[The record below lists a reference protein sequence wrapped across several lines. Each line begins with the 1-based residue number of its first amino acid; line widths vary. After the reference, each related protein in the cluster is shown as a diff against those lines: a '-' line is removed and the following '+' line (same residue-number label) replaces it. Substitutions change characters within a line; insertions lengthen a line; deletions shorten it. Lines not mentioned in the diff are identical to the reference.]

1 MKHLN
6 PNVPLGRA
14 QYLVLGV
21 LFGALKVAVDA
32 SLAHHYGRAYSLL
45 FYVDPTSAP
54 LLRPAEVGAYWVALC
69 YTTVPFAIVGVLLTL
84 RRLRDAGASPWLAL
98 FFFVPFANLLF
109 FVATALL
116 PPYRAGSTTT
126 LPQSDPFRSQDI
138 RTRTPETPRSRP
150 AVIVYAAA
158 LGTVVAL
165 GGFGISVGLLGKYGY
180 GLALGTPLISGFVAG
195 AWVPRLL
202 PGARLA
208 DAVLASAFTFVASIA
223 LIIVFALEGLGCLIL
238 FLPLLFVPAT
248 AGTLL
253 GFAIGRSIPPRHHG
267 VPIASGVLFLLVAF
281 AVEAVAPAQPHAAP
295 MVETSL
301 VVDAPPEVVWPLVV
315 RVADLPAAVEAP
327 FDSGVSYPVR
337 ATLDREG
344 IGATRRCEFN
354 TGTALETVTVW
365 DAPNRLRFTIHTQ
378 PDPLRELTLYRTV
391 RQPHLDGSVRN
402 RVGELE
408 LVRLDGGRTKLVGR
422 SWYETTLH
430 PTSYWEAYAEYVI
443 HAIHLRVMRGVKSR
457 AEAPAA
463 VASTTR

>member
-1 MKHLN
+1 VKHLN
-6 PNVPLGRA
+6 PNVPLGRLA
-14 QYLVLGV
+14 YLVLGV
-21 LFGALKVAVDA
+21 LFGVLKVGVDA

-54 LLRPAEVGAYWVALC
+54 LLRPAEVGPYWVALC

-84 RRLRDAGASPWLAL
+84 RRLRDAGATPWLAL

-116 PPYRAGSTTT
+116 PPYRRGAKTTV
-126 LPQSDPFRSQDI
+126 PQTDPFRSQDI
-138 RTRTPETPRSRP
+138 AIRTRGTPRSRP
-150 AVIVYAAA
+150 AVILYAAA
-158 LGTVVAL
+158 LGAVVAL

-202 PGARLA
+202 PRARVV
-208 DAVLASAFTFVASIA
+208 DAMLASVFTFVVSLA

-238 FLPLLFVPAT
+238 FLPLLFIPAA

-253 GFAIGRSIPPRHHG
+253 GFAIGKSIPRGKHG
-267 VPIASGVLFLLVAF
+267 VSVASGILLLLLTFGIEAF
-281 AVEAVAPAQPHAAP
+281 GPTRPHDAP

-301 VVDAPPEVVWPLVV
+301 VIDATPDVVWPDVV
-315 RVADLPAAVEAP
+315 RVGDLPPAIDPP
-327 FDSGVSYPVR
+327 FDAGVSYPVR
-337 ATLDREG
+337 ATLDHEG
-344 IGATRRCEFN
+344 VGAIRRCEFN

-365 DAPNRLRFTIHTQ
+365 DAPRRLRFTIDSQ

-391 RQPHLDGSVRN
+391 RQPHLDGAVRN
-402 RVGELE
+402 RIGEFE
-408 LVRLDGGRTKLVGR
+408 LVALDGGRTKLVGR

-430 PTSYWEAYAEYVI
+430 PTMYWEAYSEYVI
-443 HAIHLRVMRGVKSR
+443 HAIHLRVMQNVKRR

-463 VASTTR
+463 IARGTP